1 MGTATMPYTEK
12 DGKRDYEWKG
22 GLLLSHVL
30 PTEDIQAVVKI
41 QATDS
46 TSYMYNSFLLDKL
59 SVGKTNKIV
68 IPAAH
73 TIDVVWTNTAKVDAG
88 STFEISFERQTAGQ
102 LAEFTLEHG
111 GVIVWVIIGIVV
123 FCLLCVGIIVWKKCF
138 HKDSEAFYLEDDY
151 ARV

>member
-1 MGTATMPYTEK
+1 MPHTVKGK
-12 DGKRDYEWKG
+12 DTDYKWKG
-22 GLLLSHVL
+22 GLLLSHTL
-30 PTEDIQAVVKI
+30 PTDDIQAVVKV

-46 TSYMYNSFLLDKL
+46 ASYLYNSFTLSKL
-59 SVGKTNKIV
+59 SVGKTNKVV

-73 TIDVVWTNTAKVDAG
+73 WIDVVWTNTAALTAD

-138 HKDSEAFYLEDDY
+138 HKDSESFYIDDAY